1 MHNRVGRVAFA
12 RPLESTGPKKI
23 DRSPLPEN
31 NPLVA
36 GLVRDRCSISVPET
50 ATALQNNLPLSGVPS
65 IIIMV
70 VVVVGRERNHQRS
83 AKRASNNGH
92 VPCYP
97 RTTTHLHWNLAE
109 STPQQREREQ
119 ISYMLDQKKEEEEE
133 RDTYIDPVRDDDA
146 R

>member
-97 RTTTHLHWNLAE
+97 RRSTTTHLHWNLAE
-109 STPQQREREQ
+109 RTPQQREREQ
-119 ISYMLDQKKEEEEE
+119 IKLYARSKKGGGGK
-133 RDTYIDPVRDDDA
+133 RYIHRSST
-146 R
+146 